1 MDAAAHQHAADPA
14 SDRAADA
21 ALDPTIARL
30 PHRPP
35 FLFVD
40 QIVSTE
46 GGTAHCAWNVR
57 GTEDFLR
64 GHFPGRPLVPGVL
77 ITEAL
82 AQTAGLAVAGVRTTA
97 TGGGMLVQVDVR
109 FRKPV
114 VPPARIELHAT
125 EAGGLGV
132 LTRFKVEAIVE
143 GERVADGTI
152 VLAILEDPQPG
163 ADGA

>member
-1 MDAAAHQHAADPA
+1 M
-14 SDRAADA
+14 
-21 ALDPTIARL
+21 DPTIARL

-40 QIVSTE
+40 EVVANE
-46 GGTAHCAWNVR
+46 GGTSHCAWQVR
-57 GTEDFLR
+57 GDEAFLR

-82 AQTAGLAVAGVRTTA
+82 AQAAGIAVVGVRTAA
-97 TGGGMLVQVDVR
+97 TGGGMLVQADVR

-125 EAGGLGV
+125 EAGGLGT
-132 LTRFKVEAIVE
+132 LTRFTVAAKVDGTV
-143 GERVADGTI
+143 VADGTL
-152 VLAILEDPQPG
+152 VLAILEDGSAG
-163 ADGA
+163 A